1 MEWKYV
7 ENIYLRRYNV
17 NMAVI
22 LWIIYIFVPSITSTH
37 LRRTLG
43 IPFQFNDASD
53 ATEQGDSSWELGYDP
68 GFTGVSPENEGL
80 EVVEHTDAFLFPS
93 TLSCM
98 YPELDADDPLPSP
111 DPFGI
116 EYIRI
121 SYI

>member
-1 MEWKYV
+1 MEERYV
-7 ENIYLRRYNV
+7 IARHILTHIDI
-17 NMAVI
+17 ATI
-22 LWIIYIFVPSITSTH
+22 LWVIYTALPSITSTH

-93 TLSCM
+93 TLSGM

-111 DPFGI
+111 AQIVIVYVRTFKN
-116 EYIRI
+116 
-121 SYI
+121 